1 MNLPFSSFGPP
12 LSGKTLLALGEAAEA
27 QFDSTDWTKFAYEVD
42 EANLICNH
50 PRLLRSLSFGDTDY
64 GECVL
69 QVVRHLQ
76 NNRPSALGALAQ
88 RPKIRT
94 WIEENAPDAAL
105 ELGLGQAHVV
115 GPLRTLSSSEVVDRA
130 LKDADHL
137 LHTRGPVSCVDRLH
151 TALHG
156 YLRDLCGK
164 AGLTFAPDAS
174 LTTLFKLLRTEHPSF
189 KNLGPQ
195 DQEMARVLGSMAATV
210 DALNTLR
217 NRASVAHPNE
227 ALLGEPEAM
236 LMVNIT
242 RSLFHYLEAKT

>member
-1 MNLPFSSFGPP
+1 MSLSFSSFDPP
-12 LSGKTLLALGEAAEA
+12 LSGRTLLALGEAAEVRL
-27 QFDSTDWTKFAYEVD
+27 DSTDWSKFAHEVD
-42 EANLICNH
+42 EADFICSH
-50 PRLLRSLSFGDTDY
+50 RMLRALHFGDPDY

-69 QVVRHLQ
+69 QVMRYLQ
-76 NNRPSALGALAQ
+76 NHRPSALGALAQ
-88 RPKIRT
+88 RPKIRE
-94 WIEENAPDAAL
+94 WIEENAPDAAQ

-115 GPLRTLSSSEVVDRA
+115 SPAKTLSAPEVVERA

-137 LHTRGPVSCVDRLH
+137 LHTSGPVSCVDRLH

-156 YLRDLCGK
+156 YLRDVCGK
-164 AGLTFAPDAS
+164 AGLALSADAS
-174 LTTLFKLLRTEHPSF
+174 LTMLFKLLRTEHPSF
-189 KNLGPQ
+189 KSLGPQ
-195 DQEMARVLGSMAATV
+195 DQEMGRVLASQASTV

-242 RSLFHYLEAKT
+242 RSLFHYIEAKR